1 MTDRQYDLITS
12 EPPPPLMDGITR
24 LYSKEYYQDALAHL
38 TPTGCMTQWLPTW
51 QMPPEAARLILR
63 TFVQAFPHTF
73 LVVGYREDFVLVGSR
88 APFAWSTLAARL
100 DAVPGARADLVEIE
114 LPTLATILA
123 HIVIPDAEMRR
134 VFNCGIG
141 MVLITPRED
150 ADDILER
157 LSAMGERT
165 YRIGVIERKAEA
177 DPPLLFTSSTPG
189 TSR

>member
-1 MTDRQYDLITS
+1 
-12 EPPPPLMDGITR
+12 
-24 LYSKEYYQDALAHL
+24 
-38 TPTGCMTQWLPTW
+38 
-51 QMPPEAARLILR
+51 
-63 TFVQAFPHTF
+63 
-73 LVVGYREDFVLVGSR
+73 
-88 APFAWSTLAARL
+88 
-100 DAVPGARADLVEIE
+100 
-114 LPTLATILA
+114 
-123 HIVIPDAEMRR
+123 MRR